1 MPHSQDLAR
10 IKAATEDAIAEAA
23 GLIRRGELVAFP
35 TETVYGLGADATQG
49 EAVAAIYEA
58 KGRPSF
64 NPLIAHVD
72 SIAMAER
79 LVTFDPLSRR
89 LAEAFWPGPLTL
101 VLPARADCPVSSLA
115 TAGLDT
121 LAVRMPAH
129 PVALKLIA
137 AAGVPIVAPSA
148 NTSGH
153 VSPTSAAHVYGDL
166 SRRIPLILDGGRTE
180 VGVESTILQLKDGT
194 PFLLR
199 PGGLAREDIEAS
211 TGLAVVRSEGDPGAT
226 PVAPGMLASHYAPRA
241 RVRLDARRVDAGEAL
256 IAFGGGV
263 ITGAAQAVRVLNLS
277 PAGSLREA
285 ASNLFDMLR
294 RADGPDI
301 SGIAVAPIPDHGL
314 GEAIRD
320 RLTRAAA
327 PRPAGSSLPR

>member
-1 MPHSQDLAR
+1 MLHRSQELAR
-10 IKAATEDAIAEAA
+10 IEAATDATIRLAA
-23 GLIRRGELVAFP
+23 DHIRRGDLVAFP
-35 TETVYGLGADATQG
+35 TETVYGLGADATRG

-64 NPLIAHVD
+64 NPLIAHVAGVD
-72 SIAMAER
+72 MAAA
-79 LVTFDPLSRR
+79 LVDFDPLSRQ
-89 LAEAFWPGPLTL
+89 LAETFWPGPLTL
-101 VLPARADCPVSSLA
+101 VLPARPDCPVSSLA

-129 PVALKLIA
+129 KVALDLIV

-148 NTSGH
+148 NVSGH

-180 VGVESTILQLKDGT
+180 VGLESTILQVQGGI
-194 PFLLR
+194 PYLLR
-199 PGGLAREDIEAS
+199 PGGLAREEIEAAA
-211 TGLAVVRSEGDPGAT
+211 GLAVVRSEGDPSAA

-241 RVRLDARRVDAGEAL
+241 RVRLDVHRVEPGEALLAFGGAPVRGAGEA
-256 IAFGGGV
+256 A
-263 ITGAAQAVRVLNLS
+263 RVLNLS
-277 PAGSLREA
+277 PSGNLREA
-285 ASNLFDMLR
+285 AANLFDMLR
-294 RADGPDI
+294 RIDGDDI
-301 SGIAVAPIPDHGL
+301 SGIAVAPIPANGL

-327 PRPAGSSLPR
+327 PRNRSGFGA